1 MLEIY
6 KSEEI
11 NKNSAAKGA
20 VKKIHKVVPIEE
32 ITDDCWINLYSPTES
47 EIARVENALGIPQEF
62 LRYPLDEEERPRI
75 DVDDDTDIHLI
86 IVDIPYSQRE
96 NDIISYDTTPLG
108 IIITERNIVTVSL
121 KETPILDHLI
131 ENRIKDL
138 FIPFRTRFTIQILLG
153 VAREYLRLLR
163 FIDKTLEA
171 SEVKLAKEISNKE
184 LYKLLELSKSLVYF
198 TSSLKS
204 NEAVLEKLMRG
215 RTIKLY
221 DEDEDLLE
229 DVVIEYKQAHEMA
242 DIYAN
247 IVSSTTDAYA
257 SIINN
262 NVNDIMKI
270 MTAATICLTI
280 PDLIGSFF
288 GQNCPMPWDDSFAAN
303 PMPFIGLTL
312 ACVCSFFIAAIIL
325 RKNKM
330 L

>member
-6 KSEEI
+6 ASQELKQNVSKHIARVTEI
-11 NKNSAAKGA
+11 DK
-20 VKKIHKVVPIEE
+20 
-32 ITDDCWINLYSPTES
+32 ITDDCWINLYSPTEA
-47 EIARVENALGIPQEF
+47 EISKVETELNIPQEF

-75 DVDDDTDIHLI
+75 DYDDDTGIVLVI
-86 IVDIPYSQRE
+86 IDVPYTRRE
-96 NDIISYDTTPLG
+96 NDIIKYETTPLG
-108 IIITERNIVTVSL
+108 IILADKHILTVSL
-121 KETPILDHLI
+121 RQTPILDHFI

-138 FIPFRTRFTIQILLG
+138 FIPFRTRFTIQILFA

-163 FIDKTLEA
+163 FIDKTLEVA
-171 SEVKLAKEISNKE
+171 ESELAKEVSNKQ

-198 TSSLKS
+198 ASSLKS

-242 DIYAN
+242 DIYSN

-270 MTAATICLTI
+270 LAAATICLTL

-288 GQNCPMPWDDSFAAN
+288 GQNCPMPWDAEFASN
-303 PMPFIGLTL
+303 PIPFYALLTG
-312 ACVCSFFIAAIIL
+312 CVASVVISAIIL
-325 RKNKM
+325 RKKHM

>member
-6 KSEEI
+6 KSVAV
-11 NKNSAAKGA
+11 NKNSPKAG
-20 VKKIHKVVPIEE
+20 VKPIHKVEKQEE
-32 ITDDCWINLYSPTES
+32 ITNDCWINLYSPTET
-47 EIARVENALGIPQEF
+47 EISRIEQELNIPQEF

-75 DVDDDTDIHLI
+75 DVDDDTGIHLI
-86 IVDIPYSQRE
+86 IVDIPYSNRDK
-96 NDIISYDTTPLG
+96 DIISYDTTPLG
-108 IIITERNIVTVSL
+108 IIVTDFNIVTVSL

-138 FIPFRTRFTIQILLG
+138 FIPFRTRFNIQILLG

-163 FIDKTLEA
+163 FIDKTLDA

-247 IVSSTTDAYA
+247 IVGNTTDAYA

-262 NVNDIMKI
+262 NVNDIMKV

-288 GQNCPMPWDDSFAAN
+288 GQNCPMPWDDTFAAN